1 MVINDCYIIYG
12 RVVTRLLKMNSF
24 SNIILLKY
32 DEDGKKIDQVLSE
45 IAKLIIRLDK
55 SSKKS
60 RRDKNLVEKITEIR
74 DLIQDAVLDA
84 KLKKSV
90 AAK

>member
-1 MVINDCYIIYG
+1 MAE
-12 RVVTRLLKMNSF
+12 TLK
-24 SNIILLKY
+24 I
-32 DEDGKKIDQVLSE
+32 DGKKIDQVLSE

>member
-1 MVINDCYIIYG
+1 MANTLTI
-12 RVVTRLLKMNSF
+12 
-24 SNIILLKY
+24 
-32 DEDGKKIDQVLSE
+32 DGTKIDKVLSE

-90 AAK
+90 VAK

>member
-1 MVINDCYIIYG
+1 MANTLTI
-12 RVVTRLLKMNSF
+12 
-24 SNIILLKY
+24 
-32 DEDGKKIDQVLSE
+32 DGTKIDKVLSE

>member
-1 MVINDCYIIYG
+1 MGVW
-12 RVVTRLLKMNSF
+12 LLDATMNGL

-32 DEDGKKIDQVLSE
+32 YEDGKKIDQVLSE

>member
-1 MVINDCYIIYG
+1 MKTRIYNIG
-12 RVVTRLLKMNSF
+12 RNVEYLM
-24 SNIILLKY
+24 
-32 DEDGKKIDQVLSE
+32 GKKIDQVLSE

-84 KLKKSV
+84 KLKKRLLPNKSDII
-90 AAK
+90 

>member
-1 MVINDCYIIYG
+1 MKTRIYNIG
-12 RVVTRLLKMNSF
+12 RKLK
-24 SNIILLKY
+24 I
-32 DEDGKKIDQVLSE
+32 DGKKIDQVLSE
-45 IAKLIIRLDK
+45 ISKLIIRLNK

-90 AAK
+90 MPNKSDII